1 MFQKTEHR
9 CWIDLPPKC
18 RCLYDST
25 EPVFGEI
32 NTRGKRLQKFIT
44 YYRVSTQRQEKSGL
58 GLEAQ
63 KEAVRAFLAGHPDAQ
78 VIAEYVEVESGRK
91 SDRKQLAAALLMV
104 KMMRATLLIAKLDRL
119 ARNAHFLLGLEE
131 AGVEFI
137 AVDMP
142 FANRMVIGVMAL
154 VAEEEARAISA
165 RTKAALAARKARGLP
180 LGNQATLRP
189 AAPAT
194 LARARAAW
202 SMKATKHAMM
212 VLPVIQQMRNTGMS
226 LRATALE
233 LTKRGVPTA
242 QGGQWTAAQVSAVL
256 RRAEATDRERI
267 SEPGKTAAVAE
278 KRRVLE
284 LTGEAA

>member
-1 MFQKTEHR
+1 MFLVL
-9 CWIDLPPKC
+9 DLAKYLSIRFC
-18 RCLYDST
+18 YLYDST
-25 EPVFGEI
+25 ERVFGEI
-32 NTRGKRLQKFIT
+32 NTRGKRLQNFIT
-44 YYRVSTQRQEKSGL
+44 YYRVSTQRQGKSGL

-202 SMKATKHAMM
+202 SDKAAKHAMM
-212 VLPVIQQMRNTGMS
+212 VLPVIQQMRSSGMS
-226 LRATALE
+226 LRATAME
-233 LTKRGVPTA
+233 LAKRGVPTA

-256 RRAEATDRERI
+256 RRIKAMD
-267 SEPGKTAAVAE
+267 SEPEDEPVKAAA
-278 KRRVLE
+278 
-284 LTGEAA
+284 